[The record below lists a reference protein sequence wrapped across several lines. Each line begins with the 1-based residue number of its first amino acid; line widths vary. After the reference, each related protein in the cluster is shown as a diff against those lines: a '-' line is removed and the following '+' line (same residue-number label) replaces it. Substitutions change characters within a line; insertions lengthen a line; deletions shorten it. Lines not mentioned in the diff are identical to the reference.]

1 MAWLKAHG
9 IELLVHAAATGIWI
23 WLLWDYTR
31 GNLGANPIAQVEI
44 RSGKYTLNILVLT
57 LACSPAYNFRGFKP
71 LLSLRRLLGFYSFI
85 FAGLHLMA
93 FAGLHMMAFVGLD
106 YRFDFSTLW
115 ADIGSKRFVL
125 IGLAAFLILLALTLT
140 SSEGWKKRLGKN
152 WKRLHR
158 LLYAAVLLAA
168 LHFIW
173 QTKVDYRLPL
183 IYTGVVVFL
192 LVLRLPWVRRNLRH
206 LPPSH

>member
-9 IELLVHAAATGIWI
+9 IELLVHVAVLGISA

-31 GNLGANPIAQVEI
+31 GNLGANPIEQVEI

-57 LACSPAYNFRGFKP
+57 LACSPAYNLSGFKP
-71 LLSLRRLLGFYSFI
+71 LLSQRRLLGFYSFV

-93 FAGLHMMAFVGLD
+93 FAGLD
-106 YRFDFSTLW
+106 YRFDFNTLW

-125 IGLAAFLILLALTLT
+125 IGLAAFLILMALALT

-158 LLYAAVLLAA
+158 LFYAAMLLAT

-183 IYTGVVVFL
+183 IYTGVVIFL
-192 LVLRLPWVRRNLRH
+192 LVLRLPWVRRTLSH